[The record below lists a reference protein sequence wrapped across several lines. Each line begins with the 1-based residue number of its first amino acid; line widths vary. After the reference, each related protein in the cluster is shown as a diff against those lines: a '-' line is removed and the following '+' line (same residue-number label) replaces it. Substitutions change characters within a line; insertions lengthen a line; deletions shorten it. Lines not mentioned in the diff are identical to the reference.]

1 MVTRRR
7 SGITFIEV
15 VVVCGITAVLIG
27 LLLPAVLK
35 IRSHAAA
42 AQCADKMRHMGMA
55 LHALNNAFEVL
66 PPLCVWNSDFHV
78 ASEPPAMFPYAT
90 LTHPMGNQSRAPIE
104 RSGPF
109 HNVYG
114 ATIHYFMLPFLTEE
128 ALYTQ
133 WFPYPRQTIPPGP
146 TGYFAGVTLDYVEI
160 KEYVCPGDPSP
171 SVTDGRSI
179 IPNGGANIWA
189 GGSYASNYLVFGD
202 PPNGSTEGAAII
214 PDTFNHGLASTIVFG
229 ERYIN
234 CLTENQ
240 LYYPSV
246 ANLWNDCNP
255 SWRPQFCNPFGY
267 NISNNLMT
275 PVIPGYRT
283 TYPDGHT
290 VGCPIFQDR
299 PNWQGPCGSGI
310 GPVGVGADD
319 PLHNWSM
326 LQNPHPAGMNATI
339 ADGSVRK
346 ISPSISQAAWDALC
360 DPH

>member
-1 MVTRRR
+1 
-7 SGITFIEV
+7 
-15 VVVCGITAVLIG
+15 
-27 LLLPAVLK
+27 
-35 IRSHAAA
+35 
-42 AQCADKMRHMGMA
+42 
-55 LHALNNAFEVL
+55 
-66 PPLCVWNSDFHV
+66 
-78 ASEPPAMFPYAT
+78 
-90 LTHPMGNQSRAPIE
+90 
-104 RSGPF
+104 
-109 HNVYG
+109 
-114 ATIHYFMLPFLTEE
+114 MLPFLTEE

-133 WFPYPRQTIPPGP
+133 WFPYPRQTIPTTANG
-146 TGYFAGVTLDYVEI
+146 TNLDYTEI
-160 KEYVCPGDPSP
+160 KQFLCPGEPSP
-171 SVTDGRSI
+171 SVADGRSI

-189 GGSYASNYLVFGD
+189 GGNYASNYLVFGD

-214 PDTFNHGLASTIVFG
+214 PDTFHHGLASTIVFG

-234 CLTENQ
+234 CLTDNQ

-246 ANLWNDCNP
+246 ANLWNDCDP

-267 NISNNLMT
+267 NISNNLIT
-275 PVIPGYRT
+275 PLIPGYRT

-299 PNWQGPCGSGI
+299 PNWQGPCGSGV

-326 LQNPHPAGMNATI
+326 LQSPHPAGMNATI

-346 ISPSISQAAWDALC
+346 ISPSISQTAWDALC